1 MSLEIGVEIW
11 DSHCHMDDDLF
22 AGDRAAVIGRARTAG
37 VTTQVVP
44 AVSAATWPR
53 LKAVCAAFDGL
64 LPAYG
69 LHPMYLAHHRDEHLT
84 ELARWL
90 EAESPVAVGE
100 CGLDYY
106 VEGLDRD
113 RQLDIFEAHIRL
125 ARDYDLP
132 LIVHGRK
139 ALDDVLKCVRRHPG
153 VRGVAH
159 SFSGSE
165 QQARQLLDN
174 GFLLGIGGPLTY
186 PRARR
191 LRRVVAAVPLEG
203 LVLETDAPDQP
214 VAGHQ
219 GVRNEPARVTDVLAA
234 MAEVRGMAVAEVA
247 RATTANARRLFS
259 PRA

>member
-1 MSLEIGVEIW
+1 MEIW
-11 DSHCHMDDDLF
+11 DSHCHMDDDVF
-22 AGDRAAVIGRARTAG
+22 AEDREDVIHRARRAG

-69 LHPMYLAHHRDEHLT
+69 LHPLYLAHHRDEHLNQ
-84 ELARWL
+84 LARWL
-90 EAESPVAVGE
+90 EAERPVAVGE

-106 VEGLDRD
+106 VAGLDRE
-113 RQLDIFEAHIRL
+113 RQLALFEAHIRL
-125 ARDYDLP
+125 ALDNDLP

-139 ALDDVLKCVRRHPG
+139 ALDDVLKYLRRHPG

-165 QQARQLLDN
+165 QQARQLLDH

-186 PRARR
+186 PRAKR
-191 LRRVVAAVPLEG
+191 LRRVVAAVPMEG
-203 LVLETDAPDQP
+203 LLLETDAPDQP
-214 VAGHQ
+214 VAGRQ
-219 GVRNEPARVTDVLAA
+219 GARNEPDQVAAVLAA
-234 MAEVRGMAVAEVA
+234 MAEVRGMTPAAVAQ
-247 RATTANARRLFS
+247 ATTANARRLFR

>member
-1 MSLEIGVEIW
+1 MEIW
-11 DSHCHMDDDLF
+11 DSHCHLDDDSF
-22 AGDRAAVIGRARTAG
+22 AADREAVIDRARAAG

-69 LHPMYLAHHRDEHLT
+69 LHPLFLAHHRDEHLT

-90 EAESPVAVGE
+90 EAERPVAVGE

-106 VEGLDRD
+106 VEGLDRE
-113 RQLDIFEAHIRL
+113 RQVHIFEAHIRL
-125 ARDYDLP
+125 AVDYDLP

-139 ALDDVLKCVRRHPG
+139 ALDDVLKYIRRHPG

-165 QQARQLLDN
+165 QQARQLLDH

-186 PRARR
+186 SRARR
-191 LRRVVAAVPLEG
+191 LRRVVAAVPMEG
-203 LVLETDAPDQP
+203 LLLETDAPDQP
-214 VAGHQ
+214 VAGRQ
-219 GVRNEPARVTDVLAA
+219 GGRNEPAYVAEVLAA
-234 MAEVRGMAVAEVA
+234 MAEVRGMAPAEVA
-247 RATTANARRLFS
+247 RATTANARRLFE
-259 PRA
+259 PLA